1 MKSSALA
8 FILLWDTT
16 KGSIY
21 SAGYNKGWCSSNCS
35 GSALRSELEFQI
47 PFKQK
52 GNPVCTFSH
61 GQCLSLPSFPACC
74 VNPTLL
80 PVGSVPHRLLKY
92 WHLHVTVFFLL
103 LPGSIKEPVFPLS
116 LLYFFCV
123 SSSSW
128 EGKLNACDEV
138 IPVCWHLLLQII
150 SIKNKLPMFWGFC
163 PSHVTNWVT
172 FWSLWT
178 LCACSYPSLVPTTA
192 IFLFVWRSV
201 YMEVCIRR

>member
-8 FILLWDTT
+8 FVLLWDTT

-21 SAGYNKGWCSSNCS
+21 SAGYIKGWCSSNGS

-52 GNPVCTFSH
+52 GNPVCAFSH
-61 GQCLSLPSFPACC
+61 GQRLSLPSFPDCC
-74 VNPTLL
+74 LNPIRL

-92 WHLHVTVFFLL
+92 WHLPVTVFFLL
-103 LPGSIKEPVFPLS
+103 LPGSIKKPVFP

-138 IPVCWHLLLQII
+138 ISVYWHLLLQII
-150 SIKNKLPMFWGFC
+150 SIKTNSQSFWG
-163 PSHVTNWVT
+163 SAQA
-172 FWSLWT
+172 T
-178 LCACSYPSLVPTTA
+178 LPT
-192 IFLFVWRSV
+192 
-201 YMEVCIRR
+201 E

>member
-21 SAGYNKGWCSSNCS
+21 SAGCNKGRCRSNCRA
-35 GSALRSELEFQI
+35 SALRSELEFQI

-61 GQCLSLPSFPACC
+61 GQRLSLPSFPACC
-74 VNPTLL
+74 VNPILL
-80 PVGSVPHRLLKY
+80 PAGSVPHSLLKY
-92 WHLHVTVFFLL
+92 RPLHVTVFFLL

-116 LLYFFCV
+116 LLYLFCV

-128 EGKLNACDEV
+128 EGKPNACDEV
-138 IPVCWHLLLQII
+138 IPVCWHLLLQTI
-150 SIKNKLPMFWGFC
+150 SIKTNSQCFWG
-163 PSHVTNWVT
+163 SAQA
-172 FWSLWT
+172 T
-178 LCACSYPSLVPTTA
+178 LLT
-192 IFLFVWRSV
+192 
-201 YMEVCIRR
+201 E

>member
-8 FILLWDTT
+8 FVLLWDTT

-21 SAGYNKGWCSSNCS
+21 SAGYIKGWCSSNGS

-52 GNPVCTFSH
+52 GNPVCAFSH
-61 GQCLSLPSFPACC
+61 GQRLSLPSFPACC
-74 VNPTLL
+74 LNPILL

-92 WHLHVTVFFLL
+92 WHLPVTVFFLL
-103 LPGSIKEPVFPLS
+103 LPGSIKKPVFPLT

-123 SSSSW
+123 SSSSR

-138 IPVCWHLLLQII
+138 IPVYWHLLLQII
-150 SIKNKLPMFWGFC
+150 SIKTNSQSFWG
-163 PSHVTNWVT
+163 SAQA
-172 FWSLWT
+172 T
-178 LCACSYPSLVPTTA
+178 LPT
-192 IFLFVWRSV
+192 
-201 YMEVCIRR
+201 E